1 MGMVL
6 LLSTTWLSAQKI
18 TGRVVDE
25 VSLEGLPGATVQV
38 IDGEAGAVTDE
49 SGFFDL
55 EVNEPG
61 RYTLQV
67 SYVGYQ
73 MRQVTE
79 VWVRSGKSTWQDISL
94 QRTYLNAVMVTDS
107 RNYETPGSIQ
117 ITEEQINRFAA
128 TYYDPARLVTS
139 SPDVAVANDQNN
151 QVSIRG
157 LSPDYNVW
165 RLEGV
170 EVVNPN
176 HLANAGTFLDRP
188 SATGGGVN
196 MLSAQMLSQSSLQY
210 GAFGVGYGNSLA
222 GVFDMTLKNGASDQ
236 RKYTAQASLIGL
248 DFATEG
254 PFKEGGRATY
264 AANYRYSFTG
274 LLTSF
279 GVDFGGESIGFQ
291 DLAMSI
297 SLPVGKRTNLKIFGV
312 GGLSFNNFDHRTFEE
327 SEEQKDRSDIYYEN
341 KTGIVGA
348 SLNTTLAH
356 SSLNTSLAVSGYST
370 ERDQFFYNENDEQ
383 EGALLYA
390 NEQRIISLNSEYQRY
405 LGGAV
410 WKLGVQANSYLWNPN
425 ITDEALEVLEVSQY
439 LVRPY
444 TELEAP
450 LAKRTRLT
458 AGVSF
463 TGSNEGQTVD
473 YRVFVKQLLGDR
485 QSMYVGGGQYS
496 QLLNPNNSIANNPFG
511 FQLWKN
517 NYDLQRSYRLMLGHS
532 WTGSLVQIQSELFA
546 YQVPD
551 INENSAL
558 YSYGLS
564 VHADRKI
571 ASGLYYRVGGS
582 VFESG
587 FTESEEE
594 LHTDT
599 GFNLSASAGKEWNTS
614 KKGKNKRFSVD
625 VRGMMQGGQHYPEIG
640 SSSMVNYYQV
650 GTYVRADVR
659 LVWTRFH
666 ENRTSSIALD
676 LQNAA
681 GIKNE
686 AYRYYDSFTGQE
698 ETKYQLGLIPILAYR
713 VEW

>member
-1 MGMVL
+1 MGMAL
-6 LLSTTWLSAQKI
+6 LVSAMWVNAQKI
-18 TGRVVDE
+18 TGKIVDE

-38 IDGEAGAVTDE
+38 LGEEVGAVTDE
-49 SGFFDL
+49 SGYYELYLDA
-55 EVNEPG
+55 PG

-67 SYVGYQ
+67 SFVGYQ
-73 MRQVTE
+73 MRDVAE
-79 VWVRSGKSTWQDISL
+79 VWVRAGKSTWQDIGL
-94 QRTYLNAVMVTDS
+94 QRTYLNAVMVTDNRS
-107 RNYETPGSIQ
+107 YETPGSLL

-151 QVSIRG
+151 QISIRG

-176 HLANAGTFLDRP
+176 HLSNAGTFLDQP

-222 GVFDMTLKNGASDQ
+222 GVFDMTLKNGAADE

-254 PFKEGGRATY
+254 PFREGGKATY

-291 DLAMSI
+291 DLSLAVSI
-297 SLPVGKRTNLKIFGV
+297 PVGKRTNLKFFGV
-312 GGLSFNNFDHRTFEE
+312 GGLSFNDFEHQTFEE
-327 SEEQKDRSDIYYEN
+327 SEEAKDRSDIYYQN
-341 KTGIVGA
+341 QTGIAGA
-348 SLNTTLAH
+348 TLESTLAN
-356 SSLNTSLAVSGYST
+356 SSLVTSVAISGFSNSR
-370 ERDQFFYNENDEQ
+370 EQRFYNDADQ
-383 EGALLYA
+383 PEGELRYE
-390 NEQRIISLNSEYQRY
+390 NEQRILSLNSEYQLY
-405 LGGAV
+405 LGGSV
-410 WKLGVQANSYLWNPN
+410 MKLGVQANNYLWNPGQS
-425 ITDEALEVLEVSQY
+425 DETLEVLEVSQY

-444 TELEAP
+444 GEVETP
-450 LAKRTRLT
+450 LAKRTSLT

-463 TGSNEGQTVD
+463 TGSNEGEAID
-473 YRVFVKQLLGDR
+473 YRLFIKQLLGQR
-485 QSMYVGGGQYS
+485 QSIYIGGGQYS
-496 QLLNPNNSIANNPFG
+496 QLLNPNNSLPNNPFG
-511 FQLWKN
+511 LQVWRR
-517 NYDLQRSYRLMLGHS
+517 NYELQQSYRLMLGHTYS
-532 WTGSLVQIQSELFA
+532 GRIFSLQSELFA
-546 YQVPD
+546 YQVPEVQGGD
-551 INENSAL
+551 DM

-564 VHADRKI
+564 VNANRSLE
-571 ASGLYYRVGGS
+571 SGFYYRAGAS

-587 FTESEEE
+587 FSDREEE
-594 LHTDT
+594 LYTNT
-599 GFNLSASAGKEWNTS
+599 GYNVSLSGGKQWDTS

-625 VRGMMQGGQHYPEIG
+625 VRGLMQGGQYYPEIG
-640 SSSMVNYYQV
+640 GDSDVTYYQV
-650 GTYVRADVR
+650 GAYIRADVR

-681 GIKNE
+681 GIQNE
-686 AYRYYDSFTGQE
+686 AYRYYDSFTGEQ